1 MFSAVIITFNEERNI
16 RRCLESLKG
25 VADEIVVLDSFSTDK
40 TPEICAAFGVRFFQH
55 AFDGHIEQK
64 NRALT
69 LASFDIVLSLDA
81 DEALDDNLKNA
92 IQQCTQNWLA
102 DGYTM
107 NRLTNYCGQWI
118 HYSGWYPDKKLRL
131 FDRTKAQWGGL
142 NPHDK
147 IMMTDQAR
155 IEHLEGNLL
164 HYSYYSV
171 EEHRERSHKYAFIG
185 AQAMLNAGEKGYYYQ
200 LIINPLSK
208 FVRNYILKRGF
219 MDGKAGWTI
228 CTITAL
234 ETFWKYRYL
243 LRLQSN

>member
-1 MFSAVIITFNEERNI
+1 M
-16 RRCLESLKG
+16 
-25 VADEIVVLDSFSTDK
+25 ADEIVVLDSFSTDK

-131 FDRTKAQWGGL
+131 FDRNKAQWGGL

-155 IEHLEGNLL
+155 IEHLEGDLL

-234 ETFWKYRYL
+234 ETFWKYRHL

>member
-131 FDRTKAQWGGL
+131 FDRNKAQWGGL

-155 IEHLEGNLL
+155 IEHLEGDLL

-234 ETFWKYRYL
+234 ETFWKYRHL

>member
-1 MFSAVIITFNEERNI
+1 
-16 RRCLESLKG
+16 LESLKG

-155 IEHLEGNLL
+155 IEHLEGDLL

>member
-1 MFSAVIITFNEERNI
+1 LFSAVIITFNEERNI

-131 FDRTKAQWGGL
+131 FDRNKAQWGGL

-147 IMMTDQAR
+147 IMMADQAR
-155 IEHLEGNLL
+155 IEHLEGDLL

>member
-131 FDRTKAQWGGL
+131 FDRNKAQWGGL

-155 IEHLEGNLL
+155 IEHLEGDLL

>member
-1 MFSAVIITFNEERNI
+1 
-16 RRCLESLKG
+16 LESLKG

-155 IEHLEGNLL
+155 IEHLEGDLL

-208 FVRNYILKRGF
+208 FIRNYILKRGF

>member
-1 MFSAVIITFNEERNI
+1 
-16 RRCLESLKG
+16 
-25 VADEIVVLDSFSTDK
+25 
-40 TPEICAAFGVRFFQH
+40 
-55 AFDGHIEQK
+55 
-64 NRALT
+64 
-69 LASFDIVLSLDA
+69 
-81 DEALDDNLKNA
+81 
-92 IQQCTQNWLA
+92 
-102 DGYTM
+102 
-107 NRLTNYCGQWI
+107 
-118 HYSGWYPDKKLRL
+118 
-131 FDRTKAQWGGL
+131 
-142 NPHDK
+142 
-147 IMMTDQAR
+147 
-155 IEHLEGNLL
+155 LEGDLL

>member
-1 MFSAVIITFNEERNI
+1 
-16 RRCLESLKG
+16 LESLKG

-131 FDRTKAQWGGL
+131 FDRNKAQWGGL